1 MIKTKKLKVSIG
13 DIDILKDVDIEIPD
27 GEIHAVMGPNGSGKS
42 TLCHA
47 IMGNPI
53 YISDGD
59 IYLDNENVSE
69 LPDNERADRG
79 LFKSFQYPI
88 GLPGIRLREFASYI
102 NPEISLEEIDK
113 LADTYNVKEFLSRD
127 VNIDLSGGEKKRS
140 ELFQLAIRKPK
151 AILLDEIDSG
161 LDIDAVKDVAKFI
174 SSISNEENSI
184 LIVTHYSR
192 ILKYLEISK
201 VHVIVEGKIVLS
213 GDSDL
218 IDQIDSGGYS
228 QFQEA

>member
-1 MIKTKKLKVSIG
+1 MIKTKKLNVSIG
-13 DIDILKDVDIEIPD
+13 NTDILKDIDIEIPD

-53 YISDGD
+53 FSSDGD
-59 IYLDNENVSE
+59 IYLDNENVSKFAE
-69 LPDNERADRG
+69 DERANKG

-88 GLPGIRLREFASYI
+88 GLPGVTLREFASYI

-113 LADTYNVKEFLSRD
+113 FAETHGVKDFLSRD

-140 ELFQLAIRKPK
+140 ELFQLAVRNPK

-161 LDIDAVKDVAKFI
+161 LDIDAIKYVADFI
-174 SSISNEENSI
+174 SSISNKRNSI

-213 GDSDL
+213 GDSEI
-218 IDQIDSGGYS
+218 IDKIDSDGYT
-228 QFQEA
+228 QF

>member
-47 IMGNPI
+47 IMGNPT

-69 LPDNERADRG
+69 LPENERADRG

-113 LADTYNVKEFLSRD
+113 LAETYNVKEFLSRD

-161 LDIDAVKDVAKFI
+161 LDIDAIKDVAKFI
-174 SSISNEENSI
+174 SSISNKENSI

-201 VHVIVEGKIVLS
+201 VHIIVEGKIVLS

-228 QFQEA
+228 QFQES

>member
-1 MIKTKKLKVSIG
+1 MIKTKKLNVSIG
-13 DIDILKDVDIEIPD
+13 NKEILSDIDIEIPN

-53 YISDGD
+53 FSSNGH
-59 IYLDNENVSE
+59 IYLGDENISE
-69 LPDNERADRG
+69 FSEDERAKKG
-79 LFKSFQYPI
+79 LFQSFQYPT
-88 GLPGIRLREFASYI
+88 GLPGVTLREFVTYI
-102 NPEISLEEIDK
+102 NPNISLNEIEK
-113 LADTYNVKEFLSRD
+113 LAKEYRVNDFLSRD

-140 ELFQLAIRKPK
+140 ELFQLAIKDPK

-161 LDIDAVKDVAKFI
+161 LDIDAVKDVAKYI
-174 SSISNEENSI
+174 GAISNNENSI

-201 VHVIVEGKIVLS
+201 VHIIVNGKIVLS
-213 GDSDL
+213 GDSE
-218 IDQIDSGGYS
+218 IIEKIDSDGYS
-228 QFQEA
+228 QFQEI